1 VARAWDAV
9 GSVRWVRVVLPD
21 RLAERLARCVV
32 GLFCFGL
39 GISCFIA
46 ADLGLAPWDVLHQGL
61 SEHTGLSLGVWI
73 EIIGAVILLGS
84 WVLLGQRPG
93 IGTVLNAIEIGVV
106 VALVADHLP
115 RTDHLAARLGYIA
128 AGLAI
133 LGIGSGL
140 YIGSGLGAGPRDGL
154 MIGLHQRAG
163 LSIRVSRTVIE
174 AGALVLGLL
183 LGGSVGIGT
192 AAFVVAVGP
201 VVHFCL
207 PRLAMPATVVPR
219 PGAWTPMPET

>member
-1 VARAWDAV
+1 VA
-9 GSVRWVRVVLPD
+9 LPD
-21 RLAERLARCVV
+21 RLVERLVRCVV
-32 GLFCFGL
+32 GLCCFGL
-39 GISCFIA
+39 GISCFVA

-73 EIIGAVILLGS
+73 QILGAIILVVS

-93 IGTVLNAIEIGVV
+93 IGTVLNAILIGLV

-115 RTDHLAARLGYIA
+115 RTEHIAVRLGYIA
-128 AGLAI
+128 AGLVV

-140 YIGSGLGAGPRDGL
+140 YIGSGLGTGPRDGL
-154 MIGLHQRAG
+154 MMGLHERAG

-174 AGALVLGLL
+174 ASVLVLGLL

-192 AAFVVAVGP
+192 AAFVLAVGP
-201 VVHFCL
+201 VVHFCI
-207 PRLAMPATVVPR
+207 PRLTMPASARLAP
-219 PGAWTPMPET
+219 AH